1 MYVDIVLNRNSPPAI
16 LLRREGCIEGGKNYK
31 RTLANLSDWPA
42 HKIAT
47 LRRLLRN
54 EALVSADELFET
66 SRTLLHWPV
75 AWTIEAVRGTIRK
88 LGLDTKVSTK
98 RSRERNIVIAMI
110 AEQ

>member
-42 HKIAT
+42 RKIAT
-47 LRRLLRN
+47 LKLLRN
-54 EALVSADELFET
+54 EALVSPDELFET
-66 SRTLLHWPV
+66 SKTQPYRHVEVVL
-75 AWTIEAVRGTIRK
+75 GTISK
-88 LGLDTKVSTK
+88 LGLDTKVLAK
-98 RSRERNIVIAMI
+98 RSWGRDIVIAMI